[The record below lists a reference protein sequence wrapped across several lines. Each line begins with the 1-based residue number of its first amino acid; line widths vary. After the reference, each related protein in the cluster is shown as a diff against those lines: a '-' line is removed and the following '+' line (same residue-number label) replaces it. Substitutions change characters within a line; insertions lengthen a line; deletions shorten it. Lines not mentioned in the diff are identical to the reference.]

1 MKIDLHGVQA
11 LAAKDWASK
20 PELRHEFGGDFARYQ
35 AFTVA
40 NARGLVG
47 KLGAWAVVRI
57 GRAEAMAERNAATAA
72 PCSTGPVALRIL
84 PTGREIPGL
93 RVQGRTR

>member
-1 MKIDLHGVQA
+1 MKIDLYGVQA
-11 LAAKDWASK
+11 QAAKDWASK
-20 PELRHEFGGDFARYQ
+20 PELRYEFGGEFARYQ

-47 KLGAWAVVRI
+47 KLGAGAVVRI
-57 GRAEAMAERNAATAA
+57 GRAEALSARKAAAAA
-72 PCSTGPVALRIL
+72 PSATGPVALRRL
-84 PTGREIPGL
+84 PTGRDIPGL